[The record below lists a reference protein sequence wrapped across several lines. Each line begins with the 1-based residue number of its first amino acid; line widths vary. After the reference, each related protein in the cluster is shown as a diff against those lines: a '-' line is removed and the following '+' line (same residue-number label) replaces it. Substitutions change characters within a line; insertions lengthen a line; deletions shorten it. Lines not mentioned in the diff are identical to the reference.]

1 MFTKTNPMKPQ
12 SYESHIRFYPPHH
25 FVFYPVT
32 LILLGVSAYYAV
44 TDAANTKIWIFIS
57 STIALVI
64 WSMYMVRQH
73 YALILQNRIVRD
85 ELQYRYYVLTN
96 KRLDL
101 VAPELNDSQ
110 LFALR
115 FAPDAELPDLVRR
128 TVAENLSGTAI
139 KKSIVNWFP
148 DHNRV

>member
-1 MFTKTNPMKPQ
+1 MKPQ
-12 SYESHIRFYPPHH
+12 SYENHIRFYPPHH

-32 LILLGVSAYYAV
+32 LILLAVSAYYAV
-44 TDAANTKIWIFIS
+44 TDTANTKIWIFIS
-57 STIALVI
+57 STIALII

-85 ELQYRYYVLTN
+85 ELRYRYYVLTN
-96 KRLDL
+96 KRLEL

-115 FAPDAELPDLVRR
+115 FAPDGELPDLVRR
-128 TVAENLSGTAI
+128 AVAENLSGTAI

-148 DHNRV
+148 DYNRV